1 MLLRLMYGW
10 RSMLSHN
17 FFFGPNYDFA
27 TDSVFTANPQP
38 SVTPIQ
44 IVAFF
49 ITEDADDYITEDGDL
64 LTTE

>member
-1 MLLRLMYGW
+1 
-10 RSMLSHN
+10 MLSHN